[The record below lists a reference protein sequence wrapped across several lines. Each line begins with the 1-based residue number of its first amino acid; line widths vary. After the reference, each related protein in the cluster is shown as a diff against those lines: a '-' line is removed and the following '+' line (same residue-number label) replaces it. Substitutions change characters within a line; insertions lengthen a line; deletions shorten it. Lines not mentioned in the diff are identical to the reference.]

1 MYIRPFYNGTGQSKS
16 RFDITI
22 SGVGTLTSETQSDN
36 NAGALNASNFKMFV
50 KIVEPTASPATTGWL
65 DCGEHSNS
73 SVTDNSGCRY
83 GALNN
88 ELPVNIQSTNSFEII
103 MPSGRD
109 LNAAGSNLLLIK
121 IVANDDWVG
130 RITSLG
136 ISL

>member
-1 MYIRPFYNGTGQSKS
+1 
-16 RFDITI
+16 
-22 SGVGTLTSETQSDN
+22 
-36 NAGALNASNFKMFV
+36 MFV
-50 KIVEPTASPATTGWL
+50 KIVEPTGSPATTGWL

-88 ELPVNIQSTNSFEII
+88 QLPVNIASTNSFEII

-121 IVANDDWVG
+121 VVANEDWTG